1 MFKLLFFPTSTI
13 AYHCT
18 RSPLNGLLQPELS
31 SWPDPG
37 ILRASPAHLPRHR
50 DILAALLEWHAP
62 ALGLHM
68 GPSAAWNG
76 FLLTPITTVCKHIQV
91 FTPQHIILYRSSQC
105 VFIYMGTLSLVTTWP
120 ILFPVLALA
129 LRAHYHWYTLGSPL
143 KPGEQE
149 YTEWA

>member
-1 MFKLLFFPTSTI
+1 MFVLLKLLFFSTSTI

-18 RSPLNGLLQPELS
+18 QSLLNGLLQPELS

-50 DILAALLEWHAP
+50 GILAALLEWHAP

-76 FLLTPITTVCKHIQV
+76 FLPTPFTTVCKHIGFSSLHSTNSIQIITV
-91 FTPQHIILYRSSQC
+91 CFHLHGHALPGYNTARSVPCSCFGPQGS
-105 VFIYMGTLSLVTTWP
+105 LSLVHTRFPTKTW
-120 ILFPVLALA
+120 
-129 LRAHYHWYTLGSPL
+129 
-143 KPGEQE
+143 
-149 YTEWA
+149 